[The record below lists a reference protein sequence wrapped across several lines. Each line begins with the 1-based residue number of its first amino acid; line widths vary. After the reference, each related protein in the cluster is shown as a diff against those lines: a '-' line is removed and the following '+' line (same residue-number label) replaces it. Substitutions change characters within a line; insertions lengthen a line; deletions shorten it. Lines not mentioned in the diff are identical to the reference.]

1 MTYPGGSGFADLGAW
16 LVVLGVLLLVLLLS
30 WNGRRRSRSRRDPR

>member
-16 LVVLGVLLLVLLLS
+16 LIVVGVLLLVLLLG
-30 WNGRRRSRSRRDPR
+30 WNARRRTRSRRDPR

>member
-16 LVVLGVLLLVLLLS
+16 LIVLGVLLLVLLLG
-30 WNGRRRSRSRRDPR
+30 WNARRRTRSRWDPR